1 VSDLLVFRPHIK
13 LAVGSRKS
21 KLLEKLLIQ
30 LLEVWNSR
38 EKGAFLAS
46 FDLLSSS
53 T

>member
-1 VSDLLVFRPHIK
+1 VICWYL
-13 LAVGSRKS
+13 GSAHQTGCWEQK
-21 KLLEKLLIQ
+21 KEVIEKLLIQ